1 MRDGAR
7 AVIGGMITDKTVK
20 HTKTNQMMAF
30 LTLEDLMGTVEVVVF
45 PRDYEKNRQ
54 YLEVDSKVF
63 IRGRVSEED
72 ERASK
77 LICEKVIPFE
87 QKKKELWIQ
96 FPDKASYLDE
106 EQIVNGYLADSEGD
120 DEVVIYC
127 AKERAVKRFP
137 RNRNISINPQVL
149 SRLMNHYGESRV
161 KVVEKA
167 IENHF

>member
-1 MRDGAR
+1 MT
-7 AVIGGMITDKTVK
+7 TDKTVK
-20 HTKTNQMMAF
+20 HTKTNQTMAF
-30 LTLEDLMGTVEVVVF
+30 VTVEDLLGTVEVVVF
-45 PRDYEKNRQ
+45 PRDYESNRSF
-54 YLEVDSKVF
+54 LDVDSKVF

-72 ERASK
+72 EKASK

-87 QKKKELWIQ
+87 RTKKELWLQ
-96 FPDKASYLDE
+96 FPDKETFAE
-106 EQIVNGYLADSEGD
+106 AEQIVYGYLADSEGE

-127 AKERAVKRFP
+127 AKERAIKRLP

-149 SRLMNHYGESRV
+149 GRLMNHFGESRV